1 MSQLTPD
8 EVLLGL
14 LAVQPSHGYQLLEH
28 FRDPARL
35 GQVWNLSTSQLY
47 AVLKRLEQ
55 QGLIVGRAIEV
66 IDAPTRTEYT
76 LTTKG
81 KNRFETWLHSPS
93 PSSSVRRVRVEFLSR
108 LYVARLQN
116 RPTAALV
123 GYQKNSCITT
133 HRHLLTQRDQTAPGI
148 GYLAVELQIAQLGA
162 ILKWIDRC
170 ELVPFNEEEL
180 DET

>member
-55 QGLIVGRAIEV
+55 QRLIVGKAVEAN
-66 IDAPTRTEYT
+66 DAPTRTEYE
-76 LTTKG
+76 LTAAGRT
-81 KNRFETWLHSPS
+81 RFEAWLHNPS

-108 LYVARLQN
+108 LYIARLLN
-116 RPTAALV
+116 TPTATLV
-123 GYQKNSCITT
+123 GYQKAACMAS
-133 HRHLLTQRDQTAPGI
+133 HHHLLTQRDQTAPGI
-148 GYLAVELQIAQLGA
+148 GYLAVELQMAQLGA
-162 ILKWIDRC
+162 ILQWIDRC
-170 ELVPFNEEEL
+170 ELVPFNQEEL

>member
-14 LAVQPSHGYQLLEH
+14 LAIQPSHGYQLLEH
-28 FRDPARL
+28 FRDLTKL

-55 QGLIVGRAIEV
+55 QGLIVGQAIEV
-66 IDAPTRTEYT
+66 INAPTRTEYT
-76 LTTKG
+76 LTTQG
-81 KNRFETWLHSPS
+81 KNRFETWLYNPS
-93 PSSSVRRVRVEFLSR
+93 PLSSIRCVRVEFLSR
-108 LYVARLQN
+108 LYIARLQN

-123 GYQKNSCITT
+123 EYQKKACMKA
-133 HRHLLTQRDQTAPGI
+133 HHHLLTQRDQTAPGI
-148 GYLAVELQIAQLGA
+148 GFLAVELQIAQLGA
-162 ILKWIDRC
+162 ILQWIDRC